1 MSATKSQTEA
11 IREALERGE
20 KLTPLDA
27 LNRFGCL
34 RLGARVWDLRDSGMN
49 IVSRMVGVGH
59 RKKVAEY
66 SLQNT

>member
-49 IVSRMVGVGH
+49 IVSTMVTVGNN
-59 RKKVAEY
+59 KKVAQY
-66 SLQNT
+66 SLNN